1 MTLPDNIEAM
11 LRDMRSR
18 IIAAPMFLKGMI
30 APVDTY
36 LHGHCTW
43 EVFRDRSTTAIACYD
58 LAVPDI
64 RETLDQHWYQE
75 VDFVKRICRAL
86 CDKDFDRPADEAAFR
101 AEVVTALQEYVAQ
114 PEPEDRVYII

>member
-1 MTLPDNIEAM
+1 M
-11 LRDMRSR
+11 
-18 IIAAPMFLKGMI
+18 
-30 APVDTY
+30 
-36 LHGHCTW
+36 
-43 EVFRDRSTTAIACYD
+43 FRDRSTTAIACYD

-75 VDFVKRICRAL
+75 VDFVKKICRAL